1 MFQIVLRAIMKKVTV
16 YTDGACSGN
25 PGPGGWC
32 AILIYKDTEKTLSGG
47 KKLTTNNEM
56 ELTAVVSALGAL
68 KETCEVDVFSDSLYV
83 VNAVNKG
90 WLANWRVNGWK
101 NSRKEILP
109 NLELWQEFDRLTG
122 SHKVTF
128 TWVKGH
134 AENEYNERCDRIAVM
149 ERDRT

>member
-1 MFQIVLRAIMKKVTV
+1 MKKVTV

-32 AILIYKDTEKTLSGG
+32 AILIYKDIEKTLSGG

-68 KETCEVDVFSDSLYV
+68 KEKCDVSVFSDSLYV

-90 WLANWRVNGWK
+90 WLENWRTNGWK

-109 NLELWQEFDRLTG
+109 NLELWQEFDRLISG
-122 SHKVTF
+122 QKVSF

-149 ERDRT
+149 ERDKA

>member
-1 MFQIVLRAIMKKVTV
+1 
-16 YTDGACSGN
+16 
-25 PGPGGWC
+25 
-32 AILIYKDTEKTLSGG
+32 
-47 KKLTTNNEM
+47 M